1 MTKYLVSSKKTIIF
15 VLKVGETNKVKEE
28 ILKNKKIMKSTS
40 TRRVIN
46 GKTYDTQTAELVG
59 WYKRSS
65 TLYRRVKARDYFM
78 TFNNSC
84 DFALMTENQAYKIMH
99 SGEFIFD

>member
-1 MTKYLVSSKKTIIF
+1 MSK
-15 VLKVGETNKVKEE
+15 EDS
-28 ILKNKKIMKSTS
+28 IMKNTS

-78 TFNNSC
+78 TFNNCC
-84 DFALMTENQAYKIMH
+84 DFTPITENQAYDIMY
-99 SGEFIFD
+99 SGEFIFDE

>member
-1 MTKYLVSSKKTIIF
+1 M
-15 VLKVGETNKVKEE
+15 
-28 ILKNKKIMKSTS
+28 KNTS

-65 TLYRRVKARDYFM
+65 TLYRRVKAKDYFM
-78 TFNNSC
+78 TFNNCC
-84 DFALMTENQAYKIMH
+84 DFTPMNENQAYEIMH
-99 SGEFIFD
+99 SGEFIFDE

>member
-1 MTKYLVSSKKTIIF
+1 
-15 VLKVGETNKVKEE
+15 
-28 ILKNKKIMKSTS
+28 MKSTS

-78 TFNNSC
+78 TFKNCS
-84 DFALMTENQAYKIMH
+84 DFTPMTENQAYDIMH